1 MEKPVNYNASENIY
15 IFNCPHCD
23 GLIEVCKDQTNCL
36 IFRHGYL
43 KENNT
48 QINPHLCK
56 EECDRLFNENL
67 IYGCGKPFKLVRNS
81 SNEIDKVEICDYI

>member
-1 MEKPVNYNASENIY
+1 MYKSVTYNSRENTY

-23 GLIEVCKDQTNCL
+23 ALIEVCQNQTNCL
-36 IFRHGYL
+36 IFRHGSL

-48 QINPHLCK
+48 QIDPHLGK

-67 IYGCGKPFKLVRNS
+67 IYGCGKPFKLVRNGT
-81 SNEIDKVEICDYI
+81 NEIDKVVVCDYI